1 MFTLGFFYTVVYLLI
16 FLCLLIVSF
25 FNLPIQLLTNLS
37 ASTFFIF
44 LYKYSIFR
52 FLFLFLVFCLTGLPP
67 VGFFLI
73 KFNIFCFVLY
83 QVHVIAAVVLFLLF
97 FFNMVYYI
105 QFFNFKN
112 NKLKLYSTVNTKYLS
127 FWHSDRTR
135 MLQSTTYN
143 SYSLIL
149 FVVNI
154 SFALV
159 SMILIFNDY
168 FFILNLI

>member
-1 MFTLGFFYTVVYLLI
+1 MFTLGFFYTTVYLLI
-16 FLCLLIVSF
+16 FLCLLTISF

-52 FLFLFLVFCLTGLPP
+52 VVFLFLVFCLTGLPP

-83 QVHVIAAVVLFLLF
+83 QTHIIIAVILFLLF
-97 FFNMVYYI
+97 FFNMIYYI

-112 NKLKLYSTVNTKYLS
+112 NKLNLYSTVNSKYLN
-127 FWHSDRTR
+127 FWHNDRSNN
-135 MLQSTTYN
+135 LHFTTYN
-143 SYSLIL
+143 SYSLLL
-149 FVVNI
+149 FIINV
-154 SFALV
+154 SFFLV
-159 SMILIFNDY
+159 SMILMFNDY
-168 FFILNLI
+168 FLILNLV